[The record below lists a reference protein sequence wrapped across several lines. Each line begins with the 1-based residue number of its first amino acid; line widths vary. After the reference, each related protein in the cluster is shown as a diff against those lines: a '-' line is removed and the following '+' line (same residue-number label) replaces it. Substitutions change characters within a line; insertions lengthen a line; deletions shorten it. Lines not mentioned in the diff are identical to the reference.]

1 MLGYLDL
8 FCYDKAIF
16 GFCGGLH
23 GFGGEGKIHCTFNI
37 FHTLYTLKTLGPSLF
52 LLNIVLNSLYIL
64 YFGVKVRV
72 LKQRELSR

>member
-1 MLGYLDL
+1 MLGFLDL

-37 FHTLYTLKTLGPSLF
+37 FHTLYTLKTLIFSYLTLF
-52 LLNIVLNSLYIL
+52 LIVYTFCTL
-64 YFGVKVRV
+64 
-72 LKQRELSR
+72 ELR